1 MIVYV
6 MFFKKRMFCEVLQ
19 HAHFTKNN
27 TRLFKGRE
35 ELIGQCMAYVADEER
50 NQPFVF
56 FGVSGCGKSS
66 IMAKV
71 ATTVLICL
79 VFAKM
84 K

>member
-1 MIVYV
+1 